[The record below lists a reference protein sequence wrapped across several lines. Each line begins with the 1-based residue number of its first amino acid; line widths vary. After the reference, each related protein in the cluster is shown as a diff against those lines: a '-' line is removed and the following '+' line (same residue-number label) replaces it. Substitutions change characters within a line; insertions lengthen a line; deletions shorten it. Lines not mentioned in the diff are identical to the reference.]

1 VAPHDLNPLPDAA
14 ALRSFARAAAHLLA
28 QHPSPAPGARTVR
41 RRAGVGLQHLD
52 HRDYVPGDDVRHI
65 DWRLTARRQRP
76 ILRQFEA
83 ETSGDWFLLLDASSS
98 MAAGGAARWHGAVS
112 AAAAMA
118 FALLELG
125 NRVALVAFA
134 DEVVAECPAGR
145 GAGHFPAIARTLQ
158 RLRPAARGTR
168 SNVAACARRIR
179 GTASGFVISDFL
191 GPADLRPGLAA
202 LRERC
207 IRLHALLVEDPRE
220 WRLPGDGPVELV
232 DVETGATLACTSG
245 ALATDRAREAQADLR
260 LRLHRFASRGGI
272 AFDAWDVAV
281 PWQRALIGHLAGSRA
296 A

>member
-1 VAPHDLNPLPDAA
+1 MAPHDLNPLPDAA
-14 ALRSFARAAAHLLA
+14 ELRSFARAAAHLLA

-83 ETSGDWFLLLDASSS
+83 ETSGDWFLLLDSSS
-98 MAAGGAARWHGAVS
+98 TMVAAGAT
-112 AAAAMA
+112 
-118 FALLELG
+118 
-125 NRVALVAFA
+125 ALVAFA
-134 DEVVAECPAGR
+134 DEVVAECPIGR
-145 GAGHFPAIARTLQ
+145 GASHFPTIARTL
-158 RLRPAARGTR
+158 RGLHPSPRGAR
-168 SNVAACARRIR
+168 SNLAACARRIR

-207 IRLHALLVEDPRE
+207 VRLHALLVEDPRE
-220 WRLPGDGPVELV
+220 LRLAGDGLRELV
-232 DVETGATLACTSG
+232 DVESGATLSCEADSLS
-245 ALATDRAREAQADLR
+245 AARASQAQAELR
-260 LRLHRFASRGGI
+260 QRLQRFATLGGI

-281 PWQRALIGHLAGSRA
+281 PWQRALIGHLSGARA

>member
-1 VAPHDLNPLPDAA
+1 VAQHDLNPLPDATE
-14 ALRSFARAAAHLLA
+14 LRSFARAAAHLLA

-65 DWRLTARRQRP
+65 DWQLTARRQRP

-98 MAAGGAARWHGAVS
+98 MVAAGAARWQGAVR
-112 AAAAMA
+112 ATAAMA

-134 DEVVAECPAGR
+134 DEVVAECPIGR
-145 GAGHFPAIARTLQ
+145 GASHFPTIARTL
-158 RLRPAARGTR
+158 RGLHPSPRGAR
-168 SNVAACARRIR
+168 SNLAACARRIR

-191 GPADLRPGLAA
+191 GPGDLRPGLAA

-207 IRLHALLVEDPRE
+207 VRLHALLVEDPTE
-220 WRLPGDGPVELV
+220 LRLAGDGLRELV
-232 DVETGATLACTSG
+232 DVESGATLSCEADPLS
-245 ALATDRAREAQADLR
+245 AEHASQAQAELRQR
-260 LRLHRFASRGGI
+260 LRRFATLGGI

-281 PWQRALIGHLAGSRA
+281 PWQRALIGHLAGARA
-296 A
+296 T

>member
-1 VAPHDLNPLPDAA
+1 MAQHDLNPLPDATE
-14 ALRSFARAAAHLLA
+14 LRSFARAAAHLLA

-98 MAAGGAARWHGAVS
+98 MVAAGAARWQGAVR
-112 AAAAMA
+112 ATAAMA

-134 DEVVAECPAGR
+134 DAVVAECPIGR
-145 GAGHFPAIARTLQ
+145 GASHFPTIARTL
-158 RLRPAARGTR
+158 RGLHPAPRGAR
-168 SNVAACARRIR
+168 SNLAACARRIR

-207 IRLHALLVEDPRE
+207 VRLHALLVEDPRE
-220 WRLPGDGPVELV
+220 LRLAGDGLRELV
-232 DVETGATLACTSG
+232 DVESGATLSCEADSLS
-245 ALATDRAREAQADLR
+245 AEHASQAQAELRQR
-260 LRLHRFASRGGI
+260 LRRFATLGGI

-281 PWQRALIGHLAGSRA
+281 PWQRALIGHLAGARA

>member
-1 VAPHDLNPLPDAA
+1 MAPRGLNPLPDAA
-14 ALRSFARAAAHLLA
+14 ELRSFARAAAHLLA

-65 DWRLTARRQRP
+65 DWQLTARRQRP

-98 MAAGGAARWHGAVS
+98 MVAAGATRWHGAVR
-112 AAAAMA
+112 ATAAMA

-134 DEVVAECPAGR
+134 DEVVAECPVGR
-145 GAGHFPAIARTLQ
+145 GASHFPTIARTL
-158 RLRPAARGTR
+158 RGLHPAERGAR
-168 SNVAACARRIR
+168 SNLAACARRIR

-207 IRLHALLVEDPRE
+207 VRLHALLVEDPRE
-220 WRLPGDGPVELV
+220 LRLAGDGPRELL
-232 DVETGATLACTSG
+232 DVESGATLSCDADTLS
-245 ALATDRAREAQADLR
+245 AAHASQAQAELRQR
-260 LRLHRFASRGGI
+260 LRRFATLGGI

-281 PWQRALIGHLAGSRA
+281 PWQRALISHLAGARA

>member
-1 VAPHDLNPLPDAA
+1 MAPRDLNPLPDAA
-14 ALRSFARAAAHLLA
+14 ELRSFARAAAHLLA

-65 DWRLTARRQRP
+65 DWQLTARRQRP

-83 ETSGDWFLLLDASSS
+83 ETSGDWFLLLDTSSS
-98 MAAGGAARWHGAVS
+98 MVAAGAARWHGAVC
-112 AAAAMA
+112 ATAAMA

-134 DEVVAECPAGR
+134 DEVVAECPVGR
-145 GAGHFPAIARTLQ
+145 GASHFPTIARTL
-158 RLRPAARGTR
+158 RGLHPAARGAR
-168 SNVAACARRIR
+168 SNLAACARRIR

-207 IRLHALLVEDPRE
+207 VRLHALLVEDPRE
-220 WRLPGDGPVELV
+220 LRLAGDGPRELL
-232 DVETGATLACTSG
+232 DVESGATLSCDADTLS
-245 ALATDRAREAQADLR
+245 AAHASQAQAELQQR
-260 LRLHRFASRGGI
+260 LRRFATLGGI

-281 PWQRALIGHLAGSRA
+281 PWQRALISHLAGARA

>member
-65 DWRLTARRQRP
+65 DCRLTARRQRP

-98 MAAGGAARWHGAVS
+98 MAAAQAARWHGAVNV
-112 AAAAMA
+112 AAAMA

-134 DEVVAECPAGR
+134 DDVVAECPAGR
-145 GAGHFPAIARTLQ
+145 GASHFPSIARVLQ
-158 RLRPAARGTR
+158 RLRPPARGAH
-168 SNVAACARRIR
+168 SNLAACARRIR

-207 IRLHALLVEDPRE
+207 ARLHALLVEDPRE
-220 WRLPGDGPVELV
+220 WQLPAGGPLELV
-232 DVETGATLACTSG
+232 DVESGRTLACAG
-245 ALATDRAREAQADLR
+245 DALATDRARATQAELR
-260 LRLHRFASRGGI
+260 QRLQRFATRAGI
-272 AFDAWDVAV
+272 AFDAWDVAI